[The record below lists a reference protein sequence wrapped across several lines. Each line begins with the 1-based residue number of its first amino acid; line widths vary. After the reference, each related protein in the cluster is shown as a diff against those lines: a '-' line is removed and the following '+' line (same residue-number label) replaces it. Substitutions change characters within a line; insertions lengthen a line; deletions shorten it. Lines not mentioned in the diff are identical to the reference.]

1 MTQKELRN
9 LALAFVRD
17 ELPFEFEDCIGRVLD
32 KFPEHLQ
39 VSGKLSDYE
48 VEDLV
53 YSDHYYKHIKDYLLD
68 FVVGTVFLKVQA
80 LPNTSIA
87 SEKLLPVACQ

>member
-53 YSDHYYKHIKDYLLD
+53 YSDHYYKHIKEYLLD
-68 FVVGTVFLKVQA
+68 FVIGKVFLKVQA

-87 SEKLLPVACQ
+87 SEKLLAAL

>member
-17 ELPFEFEDCIGRVLD
+17 ELPFEFEDCIARVLD

-39 VSGKLSDYE
+39 ESGKLSDYE

-53 YSDHYYKHIKDYLLD
+53 YTDHYYKHIKDYLLD
-68 FVVGTVFLKVQA
+68 FVVGKVYLKVKA
-80 LPNTSIA
+80 LPATSIA
-87 SEKLLPVACQ
+87 TENLLPAV

>member
-53 YSDHYYKHIKDYLLD
+53 YSDHYYKHIKEYLLD
-68 FVVGTVFLKVQA
+68 FVVGKVFMSVEPI
-80 LPNTSIA
+80 PNTSIA
-87 SEKLLPVACQ
+87 IQY

>member
-17 ELPFEFEDCIGRVLD
+17 ELPFEFGDCIARVLD

-39 VSGKLSDYE
+39 ESGKLSDFE

-53 YSDHYYKHIKDYLLD
+53 YTDHYYKHIKEYLID
-68 FVVGTVFLKVQA
+68 FVVGKVFLKVQA
-80 LPNTSIA
+80 LPTTSIA
-87 SEKLLPVACQ
+87 TENLLSAV

>member
-1 MTQKELRN
+1 MNQKELRN

-39 VSGKLSDYE
+39 ESGGLSDYE
-48 VEDLV
+48 IEDLL
-53 YSDHYYKHIKDYLLD
+53 YSDQYSRHIKEYLLD
-68 FVVGTVFLKVQA
+68 FVVGKVFLKVKA
-80 LPNTSIA
+80 LPTTSIA
-87 SEKLLPVACQ
+87 VQY

>member
-1 MTQKELRN
+1 MNQKELRN

-17 ELPFEFEDCIGRVLD
+17 EIPFEFEDCIGRVLD

-39 VSGKLSDYE
+39 ESGRLSDYE

-53 YSDHYYKHIKDYLLD
+53 YSDHYSRHIKEYLLD
-68 FVVGTVFLKVQA
+68 FVVGRVFLKVQA

-87 SEKLLPVACQ
+87 PKNVLAGI

>member
-1 MTQKELRN
+1 MNQKELRN

-39 VSGKLSDYE
+39 ESGRLSDYE
-48 VEDLV
+48 IEDLL
-53 YSDHYYKHIKDYLLD
+53 YSDHYSRHIKEYLLD
-68 FVVGTVFLKVQA
+68 FVVGNVFLKVKA
-80 LPNTSIA
+80 LPTTSIA
-87 SEKLLPVACQ
+87 VQY

>member
-53 YSDHYYKHIKDYLLD
+53 YTDHYYKHIKDYLRY
-68 FVVGTVFLKVQA
+68 FVVGKVFMSVEPI
-80 LPNTSIA
+80 PNTSIA
-87 SEKLLPVACQ
+87 IQY